1 MRGDMEAEL
10 REAFNR
16 IQGSV
21 DKLDGKLDGFLAQ
34 FQSHCIEDTRVQQQ
48 ILSSSQAAHHR
59 LNEHTEEHKGE
70 KSGRFQLWLGV
81 LLAFLSGLLA
91 AVFAWFKGGKE

>member
-48 ILSSSQAAHHR
+48 ILSSSQTAHKR
-59 LNEHTEEHKGE
+59 LDEHQTEHTSE
-70 KSGRFQLWLGV
+70 KSGRFSLWVGV
-81 LLAFLSGLLA
+81 VVAFVS
-91 AVFAWFKGGKE
+91 AVFAAILGYFGKGKQ